1 MFTAD
6 GLLVRDDID
15 QREQLA
21 ALCRE
26 LLGEALER
34 DFGIKIDIAELTAEL
49 VKQFSHHQELAST
62 TNAPNET
69 CHRGI
74 C

>member
-26 LLGEALER
+26 LLGEAFER
-34 DFGIKIDIAELTAEL
+34 DFGIKIDSAELIAKL
-49 VKQFSHHQELAST
+49 VEQFSRQELAST
-62 TNAPNET
+62 TNAPDET